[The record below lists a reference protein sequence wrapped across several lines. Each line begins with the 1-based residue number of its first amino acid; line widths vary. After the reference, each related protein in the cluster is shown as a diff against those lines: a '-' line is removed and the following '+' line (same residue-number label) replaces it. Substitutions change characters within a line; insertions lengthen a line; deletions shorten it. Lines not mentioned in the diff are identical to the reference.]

1 MPVVVTTAV
10 QFFESLYACRSS
22 QCRKLHNITGSVVVF
37 DEAQMLPLPYLRPCV
52 HAISQLV
59 ARYRVSAVLCTA
71 TQPALNPIFQEFLP
85 GRPPVMCGGCRA
97 CMKLGCPA
105 LRFAEGKV
113 RVDEAQCVG
122 CGLCMQ
128 TCGFKAIEEGKA

>member
-1 MPVVVTTAV
+1 MRIDADK
-10 QFFESLYACRSS
+10 CR
-22 QCRKLHNITGSVVVF
+22 
-37 DEAQMLPLPYLRPCV
+37 
-52 HAISQLV
+52 
-59 ARYRVSAVLCTA
+59 
-71 TQPALNPIFQEFLP
+71 
-85 GRPPVMCGGCRA
+85 GCRA

-113 RVDEAQCVG
+113 WVDEAQCVG

>member
-1 MPVVVTTAV
+1 MAEKSRELREELAKDAP
-10 QFFESLYACRSS
+10 
-22 QCRKLHNITGSVVVF
+22 SVIVSR
-37 DEAQMLPLPYLRPCV
+37 RPC
-52 HAISQLV
+52 
-59 ARYRVSAVLCTA
+59 
-71 TQPALNPIFQEFLP
+71 ALLKYVKHGLP
-85 GRPPVMCGGCRA
+85 VRIDAEKCRGCRA

-113 RVDEAQCVG
+113 WVDEAQCVG